1 MGDMES
7 APVRDSVRAY
17 EVVLHHIES
26 GILDGTYR
34 KGDQLPPERDL
45 AVQLSVGRSA
55 VREAMRV
62 LQTQGLITAS
72 TGRGGGTRLTPAQ
85 GDALAR
91 IFRLHL
97 AIAGA
102 GINDLTETRVAL
114 ERSSAATA
122 ARRANLRTLREL
134 KATVSG
140 MREADTVDAFN
151 ALDTDFH
158 VAVARSGRNDL
169 VADLTVAI
177 RQAVR
182 EPIREA
188 SLQMADWP
196 RFRLRLIDEHARI
209 LDAIVAG
216 KPDEAAAAM
225 EAHIRAAYS
234 DLADSSSQ

>member
-1 MGDMES
+1 MES
-7 APVRDSVRAY
+7 APARDSVRAY
-17 EVVLHHIES
+17 EVVLHHIET
-26 GILDGTYR
+26 GILEGVYH

-45 AVQLSVGRSA
+45 AAQLNVGRSA

-62 LQTQGLITAS
+62 LQTAGLITAS

-122 ARRANLRTLREL
+122 ARAASMRTLREL
-134 KATVSG
+134 DGTVTAMRATETID
-140 MREADTVDAFN
+140 RFN
-151 ALDTDFH
+151 DLDTDFH
-158 VAVARSGRNDL
+158 VLIARAGRNDL

-177 RQAVR
+177 REAVR
-182 EPIREA
+182 EPIRVA
-188 SLQMADWP
+188 SVQMPGWAG
-196 RFRLRLIDEHARI
+196 FRLRLIDEHTAI
-209 LDAIVAG
+209 LRAIEAGDADQAS
-216 KPDEAAAAM
+216 ELM
-225 EAHIRAAYS
+225 EAHIRSAYS
-234 DLADSSSQ
+234 LLSGTGPSS